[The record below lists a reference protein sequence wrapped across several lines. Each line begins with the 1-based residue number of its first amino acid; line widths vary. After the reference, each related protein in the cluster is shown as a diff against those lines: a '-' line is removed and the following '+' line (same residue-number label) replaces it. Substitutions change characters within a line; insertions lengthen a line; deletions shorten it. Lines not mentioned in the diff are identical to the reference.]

1 MGRIM
6 ALAYRGSHFDR
17 PLLGF
22 LYWPAS
28 ALDSRVSWRSISAVD
43 ERIYRLAVSRA
54 VPGTGAGRHGLY
66 LLTRASRDAKELARP
81 VVRRPGCNTRTAECP
96 AIEEAPMNGLIYLVG
111 LIVIIMF
118 ILSFL
123 GLR

>member
-1 MGRIM
+1 M
-6 ALAYRGSHFDR
+6 
-17 PLLGF
+17 
-22 LYWPAS
+22 PAC
-28 ALDSRVSWRSISAVD
+28 D
-43 ERIYRLAVSRA
+43 EV
-54 VPGTGAGRHGLY
+54 
-66 LLTRASRDAKELARP
+66 AKP
-81 VVRRPGCNTRTAECP
+81 MP